1 MTACL
6 YCGDKIGVIKILEY
20 LPVNSTMLSD
30 RGRQVYQSVWGCKKT
45 ASLNVLELLVYPVT
59 SLHVSDLFT

>member
-20 LPVNSTMLSD
+20 LSVNCTMLSD
-30 RGRQVYQSVWGCKKT
+30 RGRQVYQSVWGCKKI
-45 ASLNVLELLVYPVT
+45 ASLNVLELYPVL
-59 SLHVSDLFT
+59 SLYVSDLFT

>member
-6 YCGDKIGVIKILEY
+6 YCGDKIGVIKILKY

-30 RGRQVYQSVWGCKKT
+30 RGRQVYQSVWGCKKNSEFKCVGIT
-45 ASLNVLELLVYPVT
+45 RISSYKP
-59 SLHVSDLFT
+59 SCF